1 MSQSSTVMDRRTLL
15 ASLATGAG
23 VATGG
28 CLGRA
33 RSLTGWR
40 SSDQVQ
46 LQIKTVPNDADPY
59 ALSVARNVAGW
70 FQAAG
75 LDVGITPMDR
85 EALLRDVLLNDEFDV
100 VVARSP
106 ARPRVPDAMYPLL
119 HSRFATVPGW
129 QNPFGYTNLEVDDL
143 LDEQRRSSGERR
155 TDAIEALQRRVA
167 ETQPFSIV
175 GFSDDIRTAR
185 LQGFQGWLSADLA
198 LPRAYVGLDRTVDAG
213 DRRILRLV
221 TTDDRSTE
229 NLNPLAVEFRRSP
242 DPVELVYD
250 SLGVGGS
257 GEAVDPWLAASWSF
271 PERDPAPVARVR
283 LREDVRWHDGEPLTA
298 ADVAF
303 TYAFL
308 EDTALG
314 DNDGDPIPAPR
325 YRGAA
330 SLLEAVD
337 AIDTRTVEFR
347 FVDCEPRTAVGAFT
361 VPILPEHVWADR
373 SDPSSVGG
381 IAVGDGTEALVTNN
395 VPPVGSGPVSFL
407 RNTPGESVVFES
419 FADHFAFR
427 KDAPGP
433 GDPPRFDRLAFQVVG
448 SDVTA
453 VDVVASGDA
462 DVTWYPVGAGNVARI
477 GRSGDL
483 DLLVERTNAYYFVG
497 YNTRRQPLTNPRFR
511 RALAR
516 LIDKR
521 HLAEESFDGY
531 LEPAASLLSGT
542 GWLPGDLEWIEADP
556 VTPFAGSDGELD
568 AGNARG
574 IFRDIGYSYDDDRLV
589 ED

>member
-198 LPRAYVGLDRTVDAG
+198 LPRAYVGLD
-213 DRRILRLV
+213 
-221 TTDDRSTE
+221 
-229 NLNPLAVEFRRSP
+229 P
-242 DPVELVYD
+242 
-250 SLGVGGS
+250 
-257 GEAVDPWLAASWSF
+257 
-271 PERDPAPVARVR
+271 PVA
-283 LREDVRWHDGEPLTA
+283 G
-298 ADVAF
+298 
-303 TYAFL
+303 
-308 EDTALG
+308 
-314 DNDGDPIPAPR
+314 
-325 YRGAA
+325 
-330 SLLEAVD
+330 VD
-337 AIDTRTVEFR
+337 RPVQ
-347 FVDCEPRTAVGAFT
+347 P
-361 VPILPEHVWADR
+361 DR
-373 SDPSSVGG
+373 K
-381 IAVGDGTEALVTNN
+381 
-395 VPPVGSGPVSFL
+395 
-407 RNTPGESVVFES
+407 SVV
-419 FADHFAFR
+419 
-427 KDAPGP
+427 
-433 GDPPRFDRLAFQVVG
+433 
-448 SDVTA
+448 
-453 VDVVASGDA
+453 
-462 DVTWYPVGAGNVARI
+462 
-477 GRSGDL
+477 
-483 DLLVERTNAYYFVG
+483 
-497 YNTRRQPLTNPRFR
+497 
-511 RALAR
+511 
-516 LIDKR
+516 
-521 HLAEESFDGY
+521 
-531 LEPAASLLSGT
+531 
-542 GWLPGDLEWIEADP
+542 
-556 VTPFAGSDGELD
+556 
-568 AGNARG
+568 
-574 IFRDIGYSYDDDRLV
+574 
-589 ED
+589 